1 MGMGMVNTIR
11 HTLMM
16 VSGET
21 TVPVG
26 LLLEDDDFME
36 YLKSGKPEFT
46 DLLNWVNEN
55 Y

>member
-1 MGMGMVNTIR
+1 MGMEMVNAIR
-11 HTLMM
+11 QTLMM

-36 YLKSGKPEFT
+36 YLESGDAEFT
-46 DLLNWVNEN
+46 DLLHWVNEN

>member
-1 MGMGMVNTIR
+1 MEMVNTIR
-11 HTLMM
+11 QVLMM

-21 TVPVG
+21 TVPVE
-26 LLLEDDDFME
+26 LLLENDDFME
-36 YLKSGKPEFT
+36 YLESGDAEFT

>member
-1 MGMGMVNTIR
+1 MEMVNTIR

-26 LLLEDDDFME
+26 FLLEDDDFME
-36 YLKSGKPEFT
+36 YLQSGKPEFT